1 MTKRKYLLTYY
12 NARGEE
18 DIIEIPAYSAEQ
30 AEELSGL
37 GAVIAVEE
45 TVRKDYRPSDNIEF
59 A

>member
-18 DIIEIPAYSAEQ
+18 DIIEVPAYSAEQ
-30 AEELSGL
+30 AEELSGI
-37 GAVIAVEE
+37 GTVIAVEE

>member
-12 NARGEE
+12 NAQGEE
-18 DIIEIPAYSAEQ
+18 DIIEVPAYSAEQ
-30 AEELSGL
+30 AEELSGI
-37 GAVIAVEE
+37 GTVIAVEE

>member
-12 NARGEE
+12 NAQGEE
-18 DIIEIPAYSAEQ
+18 DIIEIQAYSAEQ
-30 AEELSGL
+30 AEELSGI
-37 GAVIAVEE
+37 GTVIAVEE